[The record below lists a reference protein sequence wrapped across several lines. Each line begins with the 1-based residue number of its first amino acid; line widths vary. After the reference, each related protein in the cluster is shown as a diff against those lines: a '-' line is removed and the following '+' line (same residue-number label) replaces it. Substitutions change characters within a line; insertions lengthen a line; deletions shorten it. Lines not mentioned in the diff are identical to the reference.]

1 MDLCSISTIKYI
13 QKVFGF
19 KNAKS
24 LGQNFL
30 LNQSVISE
38 MVAAAEVGPQD
49 LVIEIGPGIGVLT
62 HEIAKYAQHVIAIE
76 LDKSLLPVLDYTL
89 GEYRNV
95 QIINEDVL
103 KVDMK
108 KLISDA
114 AKEKANVKIM
124 GNLPYYITTPIIT
137 GILEGGV
144 PADSITIMMQ
154 KEVAERI
161 VSPPGSKIYG
171 ALSIAVQFYC
181 DVDRVVEVPKENF
194 FPAPKVDSEVLKLN
208 ILDEPSIETRDKD
221 LFFKLVKAGFSQRR
235 KTLSNSLLGTGI
247 EKEKIRQAL
256 ETSGIDPQRRAE
268 TLSLKEFATLAD
280 NLLDNSR

>member
-49 LVIEIGPGIGVLT
+49 LVIEIGPGIVVLT

-208 ILDEPSIETRDKD
+208 ILDKPSIETQDKD